1 MITVKLTS
9 NKQTSAT
16 GAESIKISWIFLAY
30 RFSMACAVLTALS
43 LACHVKPT
51 HAAEPGSTAPNIL
64 FVIADD
70 FGLDASP
77 CYSVGAEKPSMPT
90 LAALCKQGVVFDNVW
105 AYPVCTPTRASILT
119 GQYGI
124 HTQVLQVDD
133 LLAPTPTIL
142 QALTQKPNPYA
153 AAVIGKW
160 HVAGA
165 RPDPNHPAQ
174 FGAQH
179 YAGFL
184 TGTLRDY
191 FSWDITINGKAQ
203 RESRYSTTALT
214 QYAIDWVAIQKQPW
228 FLWLAY
234 NAPHAPF
241 HTPPAELHSQSSLKS
256 GGTKSNRTMYFAAAE
271 AMDSELG
278 RLLASLPEAVR
289 SKTVVV
295 FMGDNGT
302 PRQVVQ
308 APYQRNQA
316 KGSLY
321 QGGINV
327 PLVIAGAGVSRAGQR
342 EAALV
347 NSTDLF
353 ATFATLAKINTK
365 VPKNSV
371 DFAAAL
377 TSNSFVG
384 RSHAYMDFRENGIIK
399 TAIRDSRYKLIE
411 QEGGQRQLFDLRTDP
426 YETQD
431 LLATVSQGSAA
442 NPAIQSIVDALIN
455 QRNIFQK

>member
-1 MITVKLTS
+1 
-9 NKQTSAT
+9 
-16 GAESIKISWIFLAY
+16 
-30 RFSMACAVLTALS
+30 
-43 LACHVKPT
+43 
-51 HAAEPGSTAPNIL
+51 
-64 FVIADD
+64 
-70 FGLDASP
+70 
-77 CYSVGAEKPSMPT
+77 
-90 LAALCKQGVVFDNVW
+90 
-105 AYPVCTPTRASILT
+105 
-119 GQYGI
+119 
-124 HTQVLQVDD
+124 
-133 LLAPTPTIL
+133 
-142 QALTQKPNPYA
+142 
-153 AAVIGKW
+153 
-160 HVAGA
+160 
-165 RPDPNHPAQ
+165 
-174 FGAQH
+174 
-179 YAGFL
+179 
-184 TGTLRDY
+184 
-191 FSWDITINGKAQ
+191 
-203 RESRYSTTALT
+203 
-214 QYAIDWVAIQKQPW
+214 
-228 FLWLAY
+228 
-234 NAPHAPF
+234 
-241 HTPPAELHSQSSLKS
+241 
-256 GGTKSNRTMYFAAAE
+256 MYFAAAE

-308 APYQRNQA
+308 VPYQRNQA

-431 LLATVSQGSAA
+431 LLATVSQGSTA